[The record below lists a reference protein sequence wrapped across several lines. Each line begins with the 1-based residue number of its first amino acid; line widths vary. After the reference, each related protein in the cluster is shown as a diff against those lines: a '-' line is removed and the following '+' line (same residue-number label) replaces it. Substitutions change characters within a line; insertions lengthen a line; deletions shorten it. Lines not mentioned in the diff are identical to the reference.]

1 MQIEVNTQIMIY
13 KDSWHTDENIHY
25 VQEIQCRVLLILL
38 KCIHIFFMFQKKIN
52 ENFTNLQLILSIY
65 YVLAQC

>member
-1 MQIEVNTQIMIY
+1 MQIEVNTQIVIY

-38 KCIHIFFMFQKKIN
+38 KCIHIFFIHYIYTKIN
-52 ENFTNLQLILSIY
+52 ENLKIY
-65 YVLAQC
+65 N